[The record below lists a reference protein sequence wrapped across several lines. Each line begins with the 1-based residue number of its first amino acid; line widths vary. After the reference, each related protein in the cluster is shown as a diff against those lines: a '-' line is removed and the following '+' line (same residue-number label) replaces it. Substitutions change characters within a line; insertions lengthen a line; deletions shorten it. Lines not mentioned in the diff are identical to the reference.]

1 MPPPYTPL
9 ANSSSILQTKR
20 HRAVTVLFS
29 QINPQQP
36 RKDLTHSKSRGKTKP
51 VEQTRFAALIHVG
64 SELAFILNSAR
75 LFRSGE
81 SEQLN

>member
-29 QINPQQP
+29 QINLQQP
-36 RKDLTHSKSRGKTKP
+36 SKDLTHSKSRGKTNP
-51 VEQTRFAALIHVG
+51 VEQTRFAPLLTREAVDLMLM
-64 SELAFILNSAR
+64 E
-75 LFRSGE
+75 
-81 SEQLN
+81 

>member
-9 ANSSSILQTKR
+9 ANSSILQTKR

-36 RKDLTHSKSRGKTKP
+36 SKDLTHSKSRGKTKP
-51 VEQTRFAALIHVG
+51 VEQTRFAPLLTREAVDLMLM
-64 SELAFILNSAR
+64 E
-75 LFRSGE
+75 
-81 SEQLN
+81 